1 MMEVESKKSA
11 SDSFVEEEGD
21 RVQSKKLVLD
31 LSRMLPSPPYSGRT
45 PPESGEFSGTQIHTE
60 KLYYRNIFPTPF
72 NTKLH
77 RNINGIS
84 LYSHQ
89 TPPDSG
95 EFGGTQIGRETGI
108 EIFFPR
114 LWRGQYNT
122 RYYFISRKKYTEQEL
137 NLQHY
142 KTCTLAN

>member
-1 MMEVESKKSA
+1 MRPREDFTLPPLFR
-11 SDSFVEEEGD
+11 SDSGGL
-21 RVQSKKLVLD
+21 RRSLVSSVGLK
-31 LSRMLPSPPYSGRT
+31 
-45 PPESGEFSGTQIHTE
+45 FAE

-122 RYYFISRKKYTEQEL
+122 RYYFISRKKYTKQES
-137 NLQHY
+137 NLRHY
-142 KTCTLAN
+142 KTCALAN